1 MKRHLI
7 RDTWQ
12 TVCDYF
18 GADDSEIEHVCGEE
32 INSKMQDFCDQ
43 YNPGAAWLQDAD
55 NI

>member
-1 MKRHLI
+1 MHRLI
-7 RDTWQ
+7 KETWQ
-12 TVCDYF
+12 AVCGYF
-18 GADDSEIEHVCGEE
+18 DADDSEIEHVCDED